1 MSKDEV
7 WVFSEYCKE
16 HRVDNIFSSDLY
28 SLGKKSVLYRQINDK
43 QFSTNQQNSM

>member
-16 HRVDNIFSSDLY
+16 HRTDNICSSDLC
-28 SLGKKSVLYRQINDK
+28 SLGKKACTLPHFSV
-43 QFSTNQQNSM
+43 NQQISM